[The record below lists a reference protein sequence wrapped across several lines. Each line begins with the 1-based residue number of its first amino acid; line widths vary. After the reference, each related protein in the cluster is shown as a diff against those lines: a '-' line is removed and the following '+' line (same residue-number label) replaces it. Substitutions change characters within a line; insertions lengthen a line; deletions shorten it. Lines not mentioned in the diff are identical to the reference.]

1 MGGSVDALSVNSN
14 FIREVRILNVLL
26 YTMILKYSQKINLI
40 ISDVI
45 IIYQVNG

>member
-1 MGGSVDALSVNSN
+1 MGGSVDALSVHSN